1 MNKIADDQLDE
12 DFYSNYK
19 QKSYISN
26 SILSERLRNLRRESG
41 KRSPKAPKTTNSR
54 DHEKPSFHTERYS
67 ILSLLKG
74 SLIDF
79 NVAVDT
85 SHVAIDMDKCKSVL
99 INQLCSFTVDTKDNS
114 QQGSVKVAITS
125 ESKLLEMV
133 FLSAKTNLVLK
144 QRPWWQ
150 PHSSQSYQQPGQY
163 LEDRVQ
169 PSWDRWELTN
179 NKLSAFCALY

>member
-41 KRSPKAPKTTNSR
+41 KRSLKASKTTNSR
-54 DHEKPSFHTERYS
+54 GHEKPSFHTERYS

-114 QQGSVKVAITS
+114 QQGSVKVVVTS

-133 FLSAKTNLVLK
+133 FLSAISRGFMNSLSSNSSESLFFLVFSLVFVFSGILK
-144 QRPWWQ
+144 QRQ
-150 PHSSQSYQQPGQY
+150 
-163 LEDRVQ
+163 
-169 PSWDRWELTN
+169 
-179 NKLSAFCALY
+179 LYIAYTI